1 MNILTIKPG
10 RKVTAILLCCL
21 APTLWAGSQTTY
33 KWLDEN
39 GRVTYGDHPPQGVK
53 AEEIRISTGT
63 SSFANAADEDETQA
77 DQSPATDTTPETKA
91 TAANNSGPTPE
102 EAQRLCEQARSN
114 LEVLQDHA
122 LIRQTDADGNVQIL
136 DDAQK
141 QEQISTAKTIAARY
155 CK

>member
-1 MNILTIKPG
+1 MNMLTNKPG

-21 APTLWAGSQTTY
+21 APTLWAASQTTY
-33 KWLDEN
+33 KWLDGN
-39 GRVTYGDHPPQGVK
+39 GRVTYGDHPPLGVK
-53 AEEIRISTGT
+53 AQEIRISTGT
-63 SSFANAADEDETQA
+63 SSSADAGDEYETQG
-77 DQSPATDTTPETKA
+77 DQSAATNTTPETKA
-91 TAANNSGPTPE
+91 TAPNNNEPSPE
-102 EAQRLCEQARSN
+102 EAQRLCEQARGN

-141 QEQISTAKTIAARY
+141 QEQINTATTIAQRY